1 MSNKK
6 GYLISILNVN
16 KNITKTSENVIE
28 LKEKKDK
35 LIDEL
40 ADKIIDENME
50 AFLELAKWSLKM
62 KLYFFKD
69 RGNNLYFLFNHLIDV
84 FFFFR
89 HKIIRNESIT
99 RILIR
104 NNEIKIILSYLLFFL
119 TPLLI
124 KEGVFFVF

>member
-50 AFLELAKWSLKM
+50 AFLELAK
-62 KLYFFKD
+62 
-69 RGNNLYFLFNHLIDV
+69 
-84 FFFFR
+84 
-89 HKIIRNESIT
+89 
-99 RILIR
+99 
-104 NNEIKIILSYLLFFL
+104 
-119 TPLLI
+119 
-124 KEGVFFVF
+124 